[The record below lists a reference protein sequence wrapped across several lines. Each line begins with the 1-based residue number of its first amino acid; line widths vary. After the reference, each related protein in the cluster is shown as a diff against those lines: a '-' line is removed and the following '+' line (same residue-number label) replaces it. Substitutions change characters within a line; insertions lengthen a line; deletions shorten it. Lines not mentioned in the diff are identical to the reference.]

1 MAQGTVEAPKEAFLI
16 YEKMMMI
23 MCQNPG
29 EDVAVV
35 LFAAYYT
42 FNMQCCCGCTNLF
55 CLLEVLYLNAT
66 PPKRTRLMKIINML
80 ENMP

>member
-1 MAQGTVEAPKEAFLI
+1 MARGTLEAPKEAFLI
-16 YEKMMMI
+16 CEKMI
-23 MCQNPG
+23 MCQIPG
-29 EDVAVV
+29 EDIAVV

-42 FNMQCCCGCTNLF
+42 FNMQYCCGCTNLF

-66 PPKRTRLMKIINML
+66 PPKRTRLMNIINML